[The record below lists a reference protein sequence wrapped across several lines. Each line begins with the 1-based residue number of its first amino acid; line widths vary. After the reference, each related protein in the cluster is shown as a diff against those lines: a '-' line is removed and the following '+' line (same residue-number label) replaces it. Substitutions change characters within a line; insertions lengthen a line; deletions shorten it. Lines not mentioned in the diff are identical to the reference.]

1 MVGDTGERFGGDMA
15 TWTVEKPIKITCEE
29 DVRRLEVSLVA
40 GRLTVIGT
48 DGPARVEVSKV
59 GNRPVQV
66 DLKDGVL
73 RVHQRGLDAW
83 FGIFSWIMQIAQ
95 RGSVDVSIAVPSTS
109 EARLGVLSGAVIA
122 SGLRTRTDV
131 EVTAGSITL
140 MGLGGSTRANLVS
153 GPVEA
158 LGVAGELVMDTV
170 SGELIL
176 ADSQASLVR
185 GTAIS
190 GSITCDLRG
199 AADSDIRLD
208 TTSGSITA
216 RVREDSDLSVDLHA
230 MAGRVTS
237 SFPEL
242 RVERGMTGGAGV
254 HGRLGRGEGRLSA
267 SAISGS
273 IALLSRPAVPGEDD
287 EPAPARRSAEGSV

>member
-1 MVGDTGERFGGDMA
+1 MA
-15 TWTVEKPIKITCEE
+15 AWTVERPTRITCDE
-29 DVRRLEVSLVA
+29 DVRRLEVGLVV

-48 DGPARVEVSKV
+48 DGPARVEVSRV
-59 GNRPVQV
+59 GSRAIDV
-66 DLKDGVL
+66 DVSDGVL
-73 RVHQRGLDAW
+73 RVRQRG
-83 FGIFSWIMQIAQ
+83 FGSWTGILSWIMHIAQ
-95 RGSVDVSIAVPSTS
+95 RGTVDVSIAVPPTA
-109 EARLGVLSGAVIA
+109 EARLGVLSGTVIA
-122 SGLRTRTDV
+122 SGLRVRTDV
-131 EVTAGSITL
+131 EVTAGSVTL
-140 MGLGGSTRANLVS
+140 MGLGGYTRANLVS

-158 LGVAGELVMDTV
+158 LGVADELIMDTV

-176 ADSQASLVR
+176 ADSPATRVR
-185 GTAIS
+185 ATAIS
-190 GSITCDLRG
+190 GSITCDLNG

-230 MAGRVTS
+230 TAGRVTS

-242 RVERGMTGGAGV
+242 RVERGVTGSTGV

-287 EPAPARRSAEGSV
+287 EPAPAHRTAEGAA